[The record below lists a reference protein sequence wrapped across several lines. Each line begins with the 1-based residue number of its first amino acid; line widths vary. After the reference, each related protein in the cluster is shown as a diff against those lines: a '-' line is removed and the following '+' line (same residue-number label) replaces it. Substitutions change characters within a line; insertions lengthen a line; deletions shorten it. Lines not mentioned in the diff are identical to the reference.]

1 MQHHIFN
8 FDNYQLGLEIPRTF
22 HAEWPLDG
30 WNDHVI
36 QPARDAVLNYYK
48 VCVSITVLFRQN
60 SHSNTLNATFF
71 LAIRG
76 AIEF

>member
-22 HAEWPLDG
+22 HAEWLLDG

-36 QPARDAVLNYYK
+36 QPARDAVLSYYK
-48 VCVSITVLFRQN
+48 VCVSIAVLFKQN